1 MKDCDYSCGQQA
13 SFRLPNGKYCC
24 SITFQKCPEFKKK
37 QSLCRVGIPKS
48 EEHKK
53 NISISLTGR
62 KFSEEH
68 KNNIKINHRTLK
80 GKDHPLYGIKPSDE
94 ARRKMSITRKGRPS
108 RFKGLKGRYSKETI
122 EKIRFKLT
130 GKKHTEEFKENVRKR
145 MLNGQSAYMNSKVK
159 NPSKPQLLLFEIV
172 KQLFPSAIINF
183 PFLNYCLD
191 IAIPEIKLVIEYDGY
206 WFHQD
211 QNKDLERQNIIENH
225 GWKVIKYK
233 GTKSKDIVPD
243 LEQVKRDIENI
254 M

>member
-1 MKDCDYSCGQQA
+1 MKDCDYGCGHQA
-13 SFRLPNGKYCC
+13 NFILPNGKHCC
-24 SITFQKCPEFKKK
+24 NTIFQKCPEFKKK
-37 QSLCRVGIPKS
+37 QSLHRVGIPKS

-53 NISISLTGR
+53 KISISLTGR

-68 KNNIKINHRTLK
+68 KNNIKRNHSTLK
-80 GKDHPLYGIKPSDE
+80 GKDHPLYGIKLSE
-94 ARRKMSITRKGRPS
+94 ELRRKMSIIRKGRPS
-108 RFKGLKGRYSKETI
+108 KFKGVKGRYTKETI
-122 EKIRFKLT
+122 EKMRSGSI

-145 MLNGQSAYMNSKVK
+145 MLNGQSSYMNSKVK

-225 GWKVIKYK
+225 GWKVIKYR
-233 GTKSKDIVPD
+233 GTKRKDIIPD
-243 LEQVKRDIENI
+243 LEQVKRDIENT